1 MIPLNSMVAL
11 WTAMVPLAEE
21 IPDPNDV
28 KPGWVGFT
36 VVVVLMVAVVLLWLS
51 FRKQLKKV
59 NFEEPSENG
68 ETGTAEA
75 LERDRQAARLRR
87 ALLLLREDQRE
98 LIVLARYR
106 DMKYEAIADL
116 LGVEVGTIKTRMHRA
131 VNELR
136 KIFLGLSENQS
147 CSVKQ
152 PENGLS
158 LV

>member
-59 NFEEPSENG
+59 NFQEPSENG
-68 ETGTAEA
+68 EAGTA
-75 LERDRQAARLRR
+75 
-87 ALLLLREDQRE
+87 
-98 LIVLARYR
+98 
-106 DMKYEAIADL
+106 AD
-116 LGVEVGTIKTRMHRA
+116 GPADGPSQG
-131 VNELR
+131 ND
-136 KIFLGLSENQS
+136 
-147 CSVKQ
+147 
-152 PENGLS
+152 NGQGRPS
-158 LV
+158 